1 LGNYAIAKPT
11 PLVICSSEL
20 FRFVLSGNSAHPC
33 KVWIHRRRARGGARN
48 ERPDPYRAVCG
59 PVTPRPQTPIMYI
72 MSGTTVWCIR
82 REPPN
87 GNELP
92 AAQRCRQRRRSWR
105 PPNRSGS
112 SVLRPVLPS
121 SEWPAP
127 TPAADV
133 AVQSDFGERT
143 APPVNTVRSP
153 ACPGGHKR
161 FIVQGGGRHRRWGGW
176 SIL

>member
-1 LGNYAIAKPT
+1 MSRDRAGGGRSRSPKKLTGRMVIAQGRTMLSRPGPCDLLSSNTIFVTVMKSGMHGRPGCLRAVGPKELGNYAIAKPT

-92 AAQRCRQRRRSWR
+92 AAQRCRQRRRS
-105 PPNRSGS
+105 
-112 SVLRPVLPS
+112 
-121 SEWPAP
+121 
-127 TPAADV
+127 
-133 AVQSDFGERT
+133 
-143 APPVNTVRSP
+143 
-153 ACPGGHKR
+153 
-161 FIVQGGGRHRRWGGW
+161 
-176 SIL
+176 